1 MLGFQVKSM
10 LIWEVQYKV
19 MGGGKKKHT
28 KPFVSFV
35 SIVLN
40 RVFRSTGFFFF
51 SWDVNNTSVND
62 FVRCSFWRT
71 LFLFRER
78 AKEH

>member
-62 FVRCSFWRT
+62 FVGCSFWGT